1 MKHTLVFLALASAG
15 ATAALAQNQSP
26 ATAGERPPVVQ
37 QLPANTPPSLAPTD
51 SGQKLYA
58 PENRS
63 IIPPDQARAVVDKF
77 AEAYAKQGK
86 PRLLFYINRDLVDAN
101 SGLKITKRTERTE
114 ADRAETKSDVDAPAQ
129 PTNTPQVQVN
139 VNSGSQ
145 PGSVVA
151 TTAGRGTTSATKEHV
166 SAENTYEASG
176 TGKETLADK
185 QTVRDVERL
194 FGRPFRAAGAQL
206 ADQRVAASLLADK
219 PFDHFT
225 ASGNEQA
232 RKDREALAKVADV
245 VIEVLISSREVLLP
259 KVSGDQTTVVPDIQA
274 TAIRL
279 SDSAIIGQA
288 SSRDVL
294 GKDRDAG
301 RIINRFDVHDIAEA
315 TALALMEDMALGGK

>member
-1 MKHTLVFLALASAG
+1 MKTTLAFLALAAG
-15 ATAALAQNQSP
+15 ATAGFAQNQP

-37 QLPANTPPSLAPTD
+37 QLPAGTPPSLAPAD

-58 PENRS
+58 PENRA

-77 AEAYAKQGK
+77 AEAYAKLGK
-86 PRLLFYINRDLVDAN
+86 PRLLFYVNRELIDAN
-101 SGLKITKRTERTE
+101 SGLRLTKRTERTE
-114 ADRAETKSDVDAPAQ
+114 ADRAETKSDVDAAAPQGA
-129 PTNTPQVQVN
+129 PQVQVN
-139 VNSGSQ
+139 VNGSAS
-145 PGSVVA
+145 SVPA
-151 TTAGRGTTSATKEHV
+151 APLGRGTTTASKEHV
-166 SAENTYEASG
+166 SAENTFEAKDAA
-176 TGKETLADK
+176 KETLADR

-194 FGRPFRAAGAQL
+194 FGRPFRAAGASL
-206 ADQRVAASLLADK
+206 ADQRVAAALIADK

-232 RKDREALAKVADV
+232 RKDREALGKIADV

-301 RIINRFDVHDIAEA
+301 RIVNRFDVHDIAEA

>member
-1 MKHTLVFLALASAG
+1 MKPTLAFLAFASAG
-15 ATAALAQNQSP
+15 AIAALAQNHP
-26 ATAGERPPVVQ
+26 ATAGERPPLVQ
-37 QLPANTPPSLAPTD
+37 QLPANPPPSLAPTD
-51 SGQKLYA
+51 SGQKLYT

-77 AEAYAKQGK
+77 AEAYAKLGK
-86 PRLLFYINRDLVDAN
+86 PRLLFYINRDLVDAH
-101 SGLKITKRTERTE
+101 SGLKITKRVERTE
-114 ADRAETKSDVDAPAQ
+114 SDRAESKSDVDAAQ
-129 PTNTPQVQVN
+129 PTNAPQVQVN
-139 VNSGSQ
+139 VNSSSQ
-145 PGSVVA
+145 PGTVVA
-151 TTAGRGTTSATKEHV
+151 TPVGRGTTSATKEHV
-166 SAENTYEASG
+166 SAENTFEASG
-176 TGKETLADK
+176 ATTETLADK

-232 RKDREALAKVADV
+232 RKDREALGKVADV

-259 KVSGDQTTVVPDIQA
+259 KISGDQTTVVPDIQA

-279 SDSAIIGQA
+279 SDSAIVGQA

-301 RIINRFDVHDIAEA
+301 RILNRFDVHDIAEA

>member
-1 MKHTLVFLALASAG
+1 MKTTPLFLVLAAAG
-15 ATAALAQNQSP
+15 AATALAQNHSP
-26 ATAGERPPVVQ
+26 TAGERPPVVQ
-37 QLPANTPPSLAPTD
+37 RLPEQPAPGPTD
-51 SGQKLYA
+51 SGQRLYA

-63 IIPPDQARAVVDKF
+63 IIPPDQARALVEKF
-77 AEAYAKQGK
+77 AEAYGKLGK
-86 PRLLFYINRDLVDAN
+86 PRLLFYVNRDLVDAR
-101 SGLKITKRTERTE
+101 SGLRVTKRTERTE
-114 ADRAETKSDVDAPAQ
+114 ADRAETRSDVDAAAQ
-129 PTNTPQVQVN
+129 PTTAPQVQVN
-139 VNSGSQ
+139 VNSSAQ
-145 PGSVVA
+145 PVA
-151 TTAGRGTTSATKEHV
+151 IASTGRGTTTASKEHV
-166 SAENTYEASG
+166 SAENTFEA
-176 TGKETLADK
+176 TDAAKETLADR

-206 ADQRVAASLLADK
+206 ADQRVAASLIADK
-219 PFDHFT
+219 SFDHFT
-225 ASGNEQA
+225 ASGSEQA

-294 GKDRDAG
+294 GKDREAG
-301 RIINRFDVHDIAEA
+301 RVLNRFDIHDIAEA

>member
-1 MKHTLVFLALASAG
+1 MKHPLLFLALASASSV
-15 ATAALAQNQSP
+15 AALAQNQS
-26 ATAGERPPVVQ
+26 ATAGERPPLIQ
-37 QLPANTPPSLAPTD
+37 QLPANPPPSLAPTD
-51 SGQKLYA
+51 SGQQLYA

-63 IIPPDQARAVVDKF
+63 IIPADQARAVVDKF
-77 AEAYAKQGK
+77 AEAYAKLGK

-114 ADRAETKSDVDAPAQ
+114 ADRAETKSDVDAAAQ
-129 PTNTPQVQVN
+129 PANTTQVQVN

-145 PGSVVA
+145 PGTVIA
-151 TTAGRGTTSATKEHV
+151 AGRGTTSSTKEHV
-166 SAENTYEASG
+166 SAENTYESSG
-176 TGKETLADK
+176 ATKETLADK

-206 ADQRVAASLLADK
+206 ADQRVAASLIADK
-219 PFDHFT
+219 SFDHFT

-232 RKDREALAKVADV
+232 RKDREALSKAADV

>member
-1 MKHTLVFLALASAG
+1 MKHTSALVFLAAIG
-15 ATAALAQNQSP
+15 AAVAAHAQSR
-26 ATAGERPPVVQ
+26 TDGERPPLAQQVV
-37 QLPANTPPSLAPTD
+37 ATPPSLAPTD
-51 SGQKLYA
+51 AGQKLYA

-63 IIPPDQARAVVDKF
+63 IVAPEQARAVVDKF
-77 AEAYAKQGK
+77 AEAYGKLGK
-86 PRLLFYINRDLVDAN
+86 PRLLFYVNRDLVDAS
-101 SGLKITKRTERTE
+101 SGLRLTKRSERTE
-114 ADRAETKSDVDAPAQ
+114 ADRGETKSDVDAATQ

-145 PGSVVA
+145 PGTVVA
-151 TTAGRGTTSATKEHV
+151 AGRGTTTSTKEHV
-166 SAENTYEASG
+166 SAENTYESSG
-176 TGKETLADK
+176 ATKEALADK

-206 ADQRVAASLLADK
+206 ADQRVAAALIADK

-232 RKDREALAKVADV
+232 RKDREALAKVADI
-245 VIEVLISSREVLLP
+245 VIEVLISSREILLP
-259 KVSGDQTTVVPDIQA
+259 KVSGDTTTVIPDIQA

-279 SDSAIIGQA
+279 SDSAIVGQA
-288 SSRDVL
+288 SSRDVI

-301 RIINRFDVHDIAEA
+301 RIVSCFDVQDIAEA

>member
-1 MKHTLVFLALASAG
+1 MKNSLVFLALASVG
-15 ATAALAQNQSP
+15 ATAAFAQHQP

-37 QLPANTPPSLAPTD
+37 QLPGSTPPSLAPTD

-101 SGLKITKRTERTE
+101 SGLKITKRVERTE
-114 ADRAETKSDVDAPAQ
+114 ADRAESKSDVDAVVQPA
-129 PTNTPQVQVN
+129 NSPQVQVN
-139 VNSGSQ
+139 VNSSTQ
-145 PGSVVA
+145 PGTVVA
-151 TTAGRGTTSATKEHV
+151 TPVGRGSTSATKEHV

-176 TGKETLADK
+176 AAKETLADR

-232 RKDREALAKVADV
+232 RKDREALGKVADV

-259 KVSGDQTTVVPDIQA
+259 KVSGDQTTIVPDIQA

-301 RIINRFDVHDIAEA
+301 RILNRFDVHDIAEA

>member
-1 MKHTLVFLALASAG
+1 MKHTSALVFLAAIG
-15 ATAALAQNQSP
+15 AAVAAHAQSR
-26 ATAGERPPVVQ
+26 TDGERPPLAQQVV
-37 QLPANTPPSLAPTD
+37 ATPPSLAPTD
-51 SGQKLYA
+51 AGQKLYA

-63 IIPPDQARAVVDKF
+63 IVAPEQARAVVDKF
-77 AEAYAKQGK
+77 AEAYGKLGK
-86 PRLLFYINRDLVDAN
+86 PRLLFYVNRDLVDAS
-101 SGLKITKRTERTE
+101 SGLRLTKRSERTE
-114 ADRAETKSDVDAPAQ
+114 ADRGETKSDVDAATQ

-145 PGSVVA
+145 PGTVVA
-151 TTAGRGTTSATKEHV
+151 AGRGTTTSTKEHV
-166 SAENTYEASG
+166 SAENTYESSG
-176 TGKETLADK
+176 ATKEALADK

-206 ADQRVAASLLADK
+206 ADQRVAAALIADK

-232 RKDREALAKVADV
+232 RKDREALAKVADI
-245 VIEVLISSREVLLP
+245 VIEVLISSREILLP
-259 KVSGDQTTVVPDIQA
+259 KVSGDTTTVIPDIQA

-279 SDSAIIGQA
+279 SDSAIVGQA
-288 SSRDVL
+288 SSRDVI

-301 RIINRFDVHDIAEA
+301 RIVSRFDVQDVAEA